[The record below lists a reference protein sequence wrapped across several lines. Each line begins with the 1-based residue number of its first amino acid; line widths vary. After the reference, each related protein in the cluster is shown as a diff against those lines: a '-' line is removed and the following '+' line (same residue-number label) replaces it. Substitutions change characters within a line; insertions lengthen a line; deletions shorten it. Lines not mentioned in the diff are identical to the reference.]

1 MEQFKKSDSKSVA
14 HISTSI
20 TRALSVIERIAGK
33 KSEYYKTIEEY
44 FKQEKRVTVRFG
56 YVFGSLYALYQ
67 DLEKD
72 YLRNLSELI
81 HGDIFSDYL
90 GMAIHLLEEGY
101 KDASAVIAGSTLE
114 EHLRKLCEKN
124 EIKIEFT
131 TSRGIK
137 PKKADVMNSDL
148 TKEGV
153 YPKTQQKQVTA
164 WLGIRNDAAHGH
176 YDKYTNDQVNL
187 MLIGLT
193 DFFVRYPA

>member
-1 MEQFKKSDSKSVA
+1 MT
-14 HISTSI
+14 II
-20 TRALSVIERIAGK
+20 TRQEAL
-33 KSEYYKTIEEY
+33 
-44 FKQEKRVTVRFG
+44 QE
-56 YVFGSLYALYQ
+56 
-67 DLEKD
+67 
-72 YLRNLSELI
+72 
-81 HGDIFSDYL
+81 
-90 GMAIHLLEEGY
+90 
-101 KDASAVIAGSTLE
+101 
-114 EHLRKLCEKN
+114 
-124 EIKIEFT
+124 
-131 TSRGIK
+131 K